1 MFQLQCARCSVP
13 SPQLNTVTAVFNL
26 PPSTENA
33 NCGVTIHGH
42 FNKNPLAH
50 SPSHRADAAVKLQLR
65 CRASKNKNNRIS
77 PIIMCHHCLRSH
89 SRCRSSGRRRGTW
102 AHAVIG
108 RRRAA
113 VARGALASQPPSHQ
127 ANCKAR
133 KSAKRRA
140 HFVDAPV
147 RGSYRAANNSRYAK
161 YHWRLENARVSGEA
175 VDEAKEERREGYGQL
190 G

>member
-42 FNKNPLAH
+42 FNTNPLAH

-89 SRCRSSGRRRGTW
+89 SRCRSSGRRRGAW

-127 ANCKAR
+127 ANCNTVTPSKLQCAQI
-133 KSAKRRA
+133 S
-140 HFVDAPV
+140 
-147 RGSYRAANNSRYAK
+147 
-161 YHWRLENARVSGEA
+161 
-175 VDEAKEERREGYGQL
+175 KEESAFRGCTCARQL
-190 G
+190 SRCK

>member
-1 MFQLQCARCSVP
+1 MLQLQCARCSVP

-113 VARGALASQPPSHQ
+113 VARGAHASQPPSPSKLQYRHTKQ
-127 ANCKAR
+127 TAMRANQQ
-133 KSAKRRA
+133 
-140 HFVDAPV
+140 
-147 RGSYRAANNSRYAK
+147 RGERISWMHLCAAAIELQITAGMRNTIGGSKMPA
-161 YHWRLENARVSGEA
+161 
-175 VDEAKEERREGYGQL
+175 
-190 G
+190 